1 MVVKVES
8 TLSRSVNAFY
18 NIEQLKLIF
27 FKGVHNINSIIGFC
41 NSFKLLI
48 KNSISLPLN
57 LVLRALFLA
66 LEVGKAGREKG
77 PGDQVSCHK
86 SKWQKLPG
94 RCFRR
99 TTKVAKNLQSN
110 LWLSDATHQ
119 KKKASRDL

>member
-48 KNSISLPLN
+48 KNSITLPLN

-66 LEVGKAGREKG
+66 LEMGRSTSISGRQKR
-77 PGDQVSCHK
+77 PGDEVGCHQN
-86 SKWQKLPG
+86 QKL
-94 RCFRR
+94 
-99 TTKVAKNLQSN
+99 V
-110 LWLSDATHQ
+110 
-119 KKKASRDL
+119 